1 MDTFQAMQIDQATPT
16 LFPALVRELERAT
29 RAHPYERKLLVGARP
44 AEGRELLRS
53 LSLAGRAWV
62 GWEPCSLRQLAH
74 GVVAMELARRGL
86 RTADPFDVMALVD
99 RAIDRAESAGRT
111 PAFPGGVPGTY
122 RDPIRRTVEALRLAG
137 LSGAAVSARAGQDP
151 KLGMLAA
158 ILSSYEAGLEEAKL
172 VDGPGI
178 LALAAEALEGAGGS
192 PEAPGGSMEG
202 AALPTDPVFLLPG
215 LAMRGVQG
223 RLIRALLGRG
233 ATVLAT
239 DDQVGLEAPAGRLR
253 AASSGTGGPL
263 ARLHG
268 VSMRAVDGGSPGNDA
283 AGPDGSPGQGAAGSG
298 RSPGEGAADPGG
310 PTIELFA
317 AATPADELREV
328 LRRVVAAEIPW
339 DRVEIVATD
348 VATYGAALDALARR
362 LGIPVTHSAGLP
374 LSRTRVGRAM
384 DAYFRWI
391 ADDFVVDPIRRL
403 LANGDL
409 APERAAK
416 EPDGDPAAAA
426 TPVGPSPAALGRR
439 LRRLRI
445 GWGYDRYLRTL
456 DRALAALART
466 GPPRDGDGDDE
477 AARAAMAREEAEL
490 RALKELLAP
499 ILAATPRPAGHR
511 IGRTDRTSPAALAGG
526 LLALLE
532 RVPAGDEVEN
542 TARWVLVQRL
552 ERARATLTRET
563 SWMAATGILRSRL
576 ETRIAAT
583 ATGGRLSP
591 WTSTGGSLHLS
602 DLVMGGLAARP
613 HTFVVGLAAGAA
625 GGPSLDPLLSDADR
639 ARLNGAA
646 PGGGSGGAGPGALA
660 LVPERI
666 EEGRYDL
673 AATLARL
680 RGNVTLSFAA
690 WDMTEGRTIGPA
702 PELLQALR
710 LRETDPTLTY
720 EDLRNRLAGLAC
732 AVPSADPDGAA
743 VAPLDAAD
751 VWLEALATGR
761 GPLRDGR
768 SAVRALHPGLDH
780 GLTADDVR
788 RGDRLTSYHG
798 LLRPD
803 PSLDPTAGDAVLSA
817 SRLET
822 LGKCPLQYFYRYALG
837 IQPLRDPAFDP
848 ERWLDPLERGSLL
861 HSVYERALASLPGDL
876 DYDDDRFAEHALA
889 ILEQEVERTL
899 HRLPSPNEAVLRAE
913 MEGLAADVRSFV
925 AMLRGQRPRVV
936 RTELAFGPDP
946 DAEGEVVVAVGTGE
960 AAGGGQGGARLRL
973 RGRVDRLDVL
983 DDGRLRVV
991 DYKTGRAFGY
1001 RQAFPFEGGRRLQ
1014 HFLYALAVEALRP
1027 GEQVATSEYH
1037 FPTVRGENR
1046 VAGYDRAA
1054 LEPGHQVVGTLVE
1067 LAREG
1072 RFVATNQRD
1081 DCRFCDFREVC
1092 RVRQGGYGK
1101 VISPRADWA
1110 ETHGSALSEYGPLLR
1125 LRHKHGSEA

>member
-1 MDTFQAMQIDQATPT
+1 MQIDPNTPT
-16 LFPALVRELERAT
+16 LVQELERAT
-29 RAHPYERKLLVGARP
+29 RAHPYERKLLVGAMP

-62 GWEPCSLRQLAH
+62 GWEPCSLRQVGH

-137 LSGAAVSARAGQDP
+137 LSGTAVATRAGGDP

-158 ILSSYEAGLEEAKL
+158 ILSSYEAGLAEAKL

-178 LALAAEALEGAGGS
+178 LALAAEALEGA
-192 PEAPGGSMEG
+192 APPS
-202 AALPTDPVFLLPG
+202 DPVFLLPG
-215 LAMRGVQG
+215 LAVRGVQG
-223 RLIRALLGRG
+223 RLIRALLDRG

-239 DDQVGLEAPAGRLR
+239 DDPAGLEAPAGRVR
-253 AASSGTGGPL
+253 AASPGAGGPL

-268 VSMRAVDGGSPGNDA
+268 VSMRAVDGRPGGSPGDGA
-283 AGPDGSPGQGAAGSG
+283 AGPGGPSGDGVVV
-298 RSPGEGAADPGG
+298 PGG
-310 PTIELFA
+310 SSGDGAPAGVPAIELFA

-328 LRRVVAAEIPW
+328 LRRVVAAGTPW

-348 VATYGAALDALARR
+348 VATYGVALDALARR

-409 APERAAK
+409 APERTAE
-416 EPDGDPAAAA
+416 EPDGDPAAPASRVA
-426 TPVGPSPAALGRR
+426 PSPAALGRR

-445 GWGYDRYLRTL
+445 GWGYDRYLPAL

-466 GPPRDGDGDDE
+466 GPPRDDDGDDE
-477 AARAAMAREEAEL
+477 AARAAMAREAAEL
-490 RALKELLAP
+490 LALKGLLAP

-542 TARWVLVQRL
+542 TARSVLVQRL
-552 ERARATLTRET
+552 ERARATLARET
-563 SWMAATGILRSRL
+563 SWLAATGILRSRL
-576 ETRIAAT
+576 ETHIAAT

-602 DLVMGGLAARP
+602 DLAMGGLAARP

-625 GGPSLDPLLSDADR
+625 TGAGLDPLLSDSDR

-646 PGGGSGGAGPGALA
+646 APGGAGPGALA
-660 LVPERI
+660 LVHERI
-666 EEGRYDL
+666 EERRYDL

-710 LRETDPTLTY
+710 LRENDPTLTY
-720 EDLRNRLAGLAC
+720 EDLRKRLAGLAC
-732 AVPSADPDGAA
+732 PVPNAGPDGAA
-743 VAPLDAAD
+743 VGSLDAAD

-780 GLTADDVR
+780 GLTADDAR
-788 RGDRLTSYHG
+788 RGDRLTAYHG

-803 PSLDPTAGDAVLSA
+803 ASLDPTAGDAVLSA

-822 LGKCPLQYFYRYALG
+822 LGKCPLQYFYRYVLG

-861 HSVYERALASLPGDL
+861 HSVYERALASMPDDL
-876 DYDDDRFAEHALA
+876 DYGDDRFLQHALT
-889 ILEQEVERTL
+889 ILEQEVDRTL
-899 HRLPSPNEAVLRAE
+899 HRLPPPNEAVLRAE
-913 MEGLAADVRSFV
+913 REGLAADVGSFV
-925 AMLRGQRPRVV
+925 AMLRDQRPRVV

-946 DAEGEVVVAVGTGE
+946 GAEGEVVVAAE
-960 AAGGGQGGARLRL
+960 AGGDAGGGGPRLRL

-991 DYKTGRAFGY
+991 DYKTGRAYGY
-1001 RQAFPFEGGRRLQ
+1001 RRTVPFDGGRRLQ
-1014 HFLYALAVEALRP
+1014 HFLYALAVESLRP
-1027 GEQVATSEYH
+1027 GERVATSEYH

-1054 LEPGHQVVGTLVE
+1054 LEPGHQVVATLVE
-1067 LAREG
+1067 LARQG
-1072 RFVATNQRD
+1072 RFLATTQRD

-1092 RVRQGGYGK
+1092 RVRDNAWGN
-1101 VISPRADWA
+1101 VTSPRAAWA
-1110 ETHGSALSEYGPLLR
+1110 EAHAPGFPEYGPLLR
-1125 LRHKHGSEA
+1125 LRADQESGS

>member
-1 MDTFQAMQIDQATPT
+1 MDTFEAMKIEHATPN
-16 LFPALVRELERAT
+16 LVQELERAT
-29 RAHPYERKLLVGARP
+29 RAHPYDRKLLVGSMP

-74 GVVAMELARRGL
+74 GVVAMVLARRGL

-99 RAIDRAESAGRT
+99 RAIDRAELEGRT

-137 LSGAAVSARAGQDP
+137 LSGAAVGARAGGDP

-158 ILSSYEAGLEEAKL
+158 ILSSYEAGLKEAKL
-172 VDGPGI
+172 VDGPAI
-178 LALAAEALEGAGGS
+178 LALAAEALEGARSATEAAGG
-192 PEAPGGSMEG
+192 GMEG
-202 AALPTDPVFLLPG
+202 AAPPTDAVFLLPG
-215 LAMRGVQG
+215 LAVRGVQG
-223 RLIRALLGRG
+223 RLIRALLDRG

-239 DDQVGLEAPAGRLR
+239 DDPVGLDAPAGRLR
-253 AASSGTGGPL
+253 AASSGAGGPL
-263 ARLHG
+263 VRLHG
-268 VSMRAVDGGSPGNDA
+268 VSMRAVDGGPGGSPGDGA
-283 AGPDGSPGQGAAGSG
+283 AGPLGPPGDGVVV
-298 RSPGEGAADPGG
+298 PGG
-310 PTIELFA
+310 SSGDGAPAGDPAIELFA

-328 LRRVVAAEIPW
+328 LRRVVAAGIPW
-339 DRVEIVATD
+339 DRVEVVATD
-348 VATYGAALDALARR
+348 VATYGVALDALARR
-362 LGIPVTHSAGLP
+362 LGIAVTHSAGLP

-409 APERAAK
+409 SPERTAE
-416 EPDGDPAAAA
+416 EPDSDPAAPSTRVA
-426 TPVGPSPAALGRR
+426 PSPAALGRR

-445 GWGYDRYLRTL
+445 GWGYDRYLRAL
-456 DRALAALART
+456 DRALGALART
-466 GPPRDGDGDDE
+466 GTPRDGDGDDE

-490 RALKELLAP
+490 RALKSLLAP
-499 ILAATPRPAGHR
+499 ILAATPRPTGHR

-542 TARWVLVQRL
+542 TARSVLVQRL

-563 SWMAATGILRSRL
+563 SWLAATGILRSRL

-591 WTSTGGSLHLS
+591 WTSTGESLHLS
-602 DLVMGGLAARP
+602 DLAMGGLAARP

-625 GGPSLDPLLSDADR
+625 TGAGLDPLLSDSDR

-646 PGGGSGGAGPGALA
+646 PGGAGLHALA

-666 EEGRYDL
+666 EERRYDL

-680 RGNVTLSFAA
+680 RGQVTLSFAA

-710 LRETDPTLTY
+710 LRENDRTLTY
-720 EDLRNRLAGLAC
+720 EDLRKRLAGLAC
-732 AVPSADPDGAA
+732 PVPNAGPDGAA

-768 SAVRALHPGLDH
+768 AAVRALHPGLDH
-780 GLTADDVR
+780 GLTADDAR
-788 RGDRLTSYHG
+788 RGDRLTAYHG

-822 LGKCPLQYFYRYALG
+822 LGKCPLQYFYRYVLG
-837 IQPLRDPAFDP
+837 VQPLRDPAFDP

-861 HSVYERALASLPGDL
+861 HSVYERALASMPDDL
-876 DYDDDRFAEHALA
+876 DYDDDGFLQHALT
-889 ILEQEVERTL
+889 ILEQEVDRTL
-899 HRLPSPNEAVLRAE
+899 HRLPPPNEAVLRAE
-913 MEGLAADVRSFV
+913 REGLAADVGSFV
-925 AMLRGQRPRVV
+925 AMLRDQHPRVV

-946 DAEGEVVVAVGTGE
+946 DAEGEVVVAVGS
-960 AAGGGQGGARLRL
+960 GGDGARLRL

-983 DDGRLRVV
+983 EDGPLRVV
-991 DYKTGRAFGY
+991 DYKTGRAYGY

-1014 HFLYALAVEALRP
+1014 HFLYALAVESLRP
-1027 GEQVATSEYH
+1027 GEGVATSEYH

-1046 VAGYDRAA
+1046 VAGFDRAA
-1054 LEPGHQVVGTLVE
+1054 LEPGHQVVGALVE
-1067 LAREG
+1067 LARRG
-1072 RFVATNQRD
+1072 RFVATTLRD
-1081 DCRFCDFREVC
+1081 DCKFCDFRKVC
-1092 RVRQGGYGK
+1092 RVSDNAWGN
-1101 VISPRADWA
+1101 VTSPRAAWA
-1110 ETHGSALSEYGPLLR
+1110 ESYAPTFPEYGPLLR
-1125 LRHKHGSEA
+1125 LRHEHGSGA